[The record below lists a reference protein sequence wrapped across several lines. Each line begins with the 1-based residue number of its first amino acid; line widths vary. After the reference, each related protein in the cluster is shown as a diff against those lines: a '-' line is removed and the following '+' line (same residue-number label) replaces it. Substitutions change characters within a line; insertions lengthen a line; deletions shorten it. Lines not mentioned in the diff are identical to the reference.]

1 MQFEQCRLYYKV
13 WFFAAMLLSIA
24 TLMVRFRL
32 TNGNASQQAHRLL
45 VNMNVVDVDDDD
57 DVCDPRPSPKR
68 RGA

>member
-24 TLMVRFRL
+24 TLTGRFRL
-32 TNGNASQQAHRLL
+32 TNEDASQQAHRLL
-45 VNMNVVDVDDDD
+45 VNMNVVVDDD